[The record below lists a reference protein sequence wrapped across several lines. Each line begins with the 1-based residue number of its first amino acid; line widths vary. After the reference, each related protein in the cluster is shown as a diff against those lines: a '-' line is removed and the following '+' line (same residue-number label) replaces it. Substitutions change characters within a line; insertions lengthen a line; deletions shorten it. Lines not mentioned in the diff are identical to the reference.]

1 MASKMAVIILKMTS
15 KNITRHDIKPIVFM
29 VLVLIILN
37 DQGPSAHKEHPL
49 NRAFNLTSPGFIETN
64 WNKN

>member
-49 NRAFNLTSPGFIETN
+49 NRAFNLT
-64 WNKN
+64 